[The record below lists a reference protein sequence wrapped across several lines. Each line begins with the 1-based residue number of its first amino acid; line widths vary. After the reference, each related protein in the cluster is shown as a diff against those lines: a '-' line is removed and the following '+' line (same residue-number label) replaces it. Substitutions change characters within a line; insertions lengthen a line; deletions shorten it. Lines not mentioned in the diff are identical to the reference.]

1 MAALSATLPPP
12 PLSTGAW
19 CARSKIVDI
28 SLSAMFTCACMA
40 YPPKASI
47 EAAGKEL
54 KANPP
59 KQLAKTAK
67 KFGSADAKRQ
77 RVAIMLSKARKG
89 A

>member
-1 MAALSATLPPP
+1 
-12 PLSTGAW
+12 
-19 CARSKIVDI
+19 
-28 SLSAMFTCACMA
+28 MFPCACMA

-54 KANPP
+54 KANLP